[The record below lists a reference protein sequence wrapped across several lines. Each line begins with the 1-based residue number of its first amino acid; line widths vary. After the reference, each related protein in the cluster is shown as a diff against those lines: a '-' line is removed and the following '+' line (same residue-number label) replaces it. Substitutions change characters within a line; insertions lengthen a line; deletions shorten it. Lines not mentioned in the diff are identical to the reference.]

1 MIGASLKI
9 SSIGSRRPGGATAGS
24 IIDTRLYGLR
34 GPYRQS
40 DFGGRDS
47 AIDAHDKHPTGDN
60 LAESH

>member
-24 IIDTRLYGLR
+24 IVDACRYGLR
-34 GPYRQS
+34 GRYKQS